1 LAVYDIVVSRQLN
14 VYTLRR
20 DLKNLT
26 RCE

>member
-1 LAVYDIVVSRQLN
+1 LAVYDIVVSRQLIIN
-14 VYTLRR
+14 TLRR